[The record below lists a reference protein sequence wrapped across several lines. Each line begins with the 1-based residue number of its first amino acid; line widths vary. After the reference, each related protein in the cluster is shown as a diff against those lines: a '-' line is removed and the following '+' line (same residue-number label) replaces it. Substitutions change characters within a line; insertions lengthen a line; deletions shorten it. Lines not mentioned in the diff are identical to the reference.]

1 MTESN
6 NYIPNHADRRRFQ
19 FSLTRTTVIAIICSS
34 IFVLTH
40 RVYSFPVFLASD
52 HQRSRTKGRSILSP
66 SRSTPKEG
74 NAEYSEE
81 IEEAIELGR
90 SELGKYYD
98 FPLDDWQLQ
107 AGGDILNGHNV
118 IVCAPT
124 GSGKTVVGEMA
135 LHTAFDRDLD
145 GIYTTPLKALSNQK
159 YTDFRQLFGRDNVGL
174 STGDVS
180 INREKARLTV
190 MTTEVYR
197 NIAWR
202 SSAQS
207 SEIDSLNSQDE
218 ENMVSKNN
226 SGNNLRKNAMV
237 VLDEFH
243 YMGQPGRGGVWEEC
257 VITSPAHTQ
266 IIGLSATLPNALE
279 LAKWMES
286 VTGRSTKL
294 IEAPGARPVPL
305 KYLFATRE
313 GLFPLFRN
321 EDAGPGSPLGLLGYR
336 GDGVPETIG
345 KPKVKKNNDFLDE
358 EENDYLKVK
367 NLPKGLLVN
376 PILNSLA
383 QRRVQKVNKMLER
396 QKSRN
401 DNFDRSDWSQGN
413 GRGRGRR
420 STSSSFQTTSRVAR
434 KERERLTRREMRKAV
449 PSLMIL
455 LTRLKEK
462 NLLPA
467 IFFIFSRKGCDETAE
482 NLCNGFKGPLNP
494 NIDLEN
500 DENLQKS
507 YIKNDNTRKR
517 KKRDIKKSGR
527 SSSNKKGNSNNLL
540 EDEQG
545 RSFRLSSNNVDESV
559 FNSVLDTN
567 GIFTESDFVIS
578 GSPVSSD
585 NWKFFSSAGL
595 LNYDEVQQ
603 VAGRVAQF
611 NDENPEIAFTDD
623 VVEQLMFGLGRH
635 HAGMLPAHKMLIEN
649 LFRNNLMKAVFATE
663 VSF

>member
-1 MTESN
+1 MTESK

-52 HQRSRTKGRSILSP
+52 HQRSRTEGRSILSN

-74 NAEYSEE
+74 NAEYSDE

-286 VTGRSTKL
+286 VTGRSTIL

-321 EDAGPGSPLGLLGYR
+321 EDAGPGSPLGLLGY
-336 GDGVPETIG
+336 
-345 KPKVKKNNDFLDE
+345 
-358 EENDYLKVK
+358 
-367 NLPKGLLVN
+367 
-376 PILNSLA
+376 
-383 QRRVQKVNKMLER
+383 
-396 QKSRN
+396 
-401 DNFDRSDWSQGN
+401 
-413 GRGRGRR
+413 
-420 STSSSFQTTSRVAR
+420 
-434 KERERLTRREMRKAV
+434 RERLTRREMRKAV

-507 YIKNDNTRKR
+507 
-517 KKRDIKKSGR
+517 
-527 SSSNKKGNSNNLL
+527 
-540 EDEQG
+540 
-545 RSFRLSSNNVDESV
+545 
-559 FNSVLDTN
+559 
-567 GIFTESDFVIS
+567 
-578 GSPVSSD
+578 
-585 NWKFFSSAGL
+585 
-595 LNYDEVQQ
+595 
-603 VAGRVAQF
+603 VAQF

-663 VSF
+663 TLSAGINMPARTTVICSLAKRGDSGMVLLETSNLLQMAGRAGRRGFDEKGTCVLVATPFEGEDIAATLLTNPVKPITSQFRPSYALTVNLIARGNGSLSIAKQLVSKSFANW